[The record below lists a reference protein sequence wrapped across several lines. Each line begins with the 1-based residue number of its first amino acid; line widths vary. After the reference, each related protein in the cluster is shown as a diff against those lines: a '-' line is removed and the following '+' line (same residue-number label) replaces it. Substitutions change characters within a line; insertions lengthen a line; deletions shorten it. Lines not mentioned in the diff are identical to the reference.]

1 METLMAQTTGD
12 THTQDFKD
20 AQPATS
26 HTVCA
31 YVRVFVCACMRVCVS
46 VHAEMR
52 GSTDPERIGRMGGER
67 GMRVWGEI

>member
-20 AQPATS
+20 ARPATS
-26 HTVCA
+26 HTVCV
-31 YVRVFVCACMRVCVS
+31 YVRVCVCVCVCVS

-52 GSTDPERIGRMGGER
+52 GSTDLERIGTMGRER
-67 GMRVWGEI
+67 AMGV